1 MAKKLKLFLA
11 AFVAVFT
18 VCGVSFALSN
28 NAQADEERGAVL
40 IQVSPTKQKIS
51 LTPGASYSGTFKV
64 HNAGAGQFSYSA
76 YATPYSIKSENY
88 DSPDYA
94 SVTNYSQMADWI
106 TFDKATATGTL
117 QPGEVVEVG
126 YTVNVPE
133 DVPAGGQYAV
143 LMAQTDSGNAEN
155 ATINT
160 IHRVG
165 CILYAAVPGET
176 RYSGEIVKNNVNAFY
191 FEPPLTVSSLVKNTG
206 NIEATAK
213 YKVKIYPLFSNEA
226 VFNTEDA
233 QEGAYD
239 RDVIPE
245 TSRFNSITWEGAP
258 SLGIFSVEQTIEFAD
273 QVSTVKKLV
282 LICPLWLLFIIFA
295 LLFFIIFWL
304 VSRARDRKRG
314 GKKSRKSAKA
324 EKSEKP
330 SAASTSSASSD
341 KDSSKNDKEEK

>member
-1 MAKKLKLFLA
+1 MAKKLKYILA
-11 AFVAVFT
+11 AFVAAFSL
-18 VCGVSFALSN
+18 GALTYAFNMSD
-28 NAQADEERGAVL
+28 AAAEQAPVHL
-40 IQVSPTKQKIS
+40 QVSPVKQKIS
-51 LTPGASYSGTFKV
+51 LTPGSSYKGSFKV
-64 HNAGAGQFSYSA
+64 QNAGAGTFDYTV
-76 YATPYSIKSENY
+76 YATPYSVVNEQY
-88 DSPDYA
+88 DPDYNT
-94 SVTNYSQMADWI
+94 VGTYSQIADWI
-106 TFDKATATGTL
+106 TFDKKTEKGTL
-117 QPGEVVEVG
+117 QPGETVDVE

-133 DVPAGGQYAV
+133 DVPAGGQYAA
-143 LMAQTDSGNAEN
+143 LMAQTDTGNAEN
-155 ATINT
+155 ATINA

-165 CILYAAVPGET
+165 MILYAAVPGET
-176 RYSGEIVKNNVNAFY
+176 RYSGEIVKNNVNTFY

-304 VSRARDRKRG
+304 VSRARDRKGG
-314 GKKSRKSAKA
+314 GKKSRKSAKT